1 MINVK
6 LVRDRNGHLDHRLF
20 EVNGETFKVPPYAR
34 DLREWMAAC
43 CVGIT
48 QAQAGG
54 DVEKLKA
61 LSEEVRR
68 LRTVLDN

>member
-1 MINVK
+1 MTPTRI
-6 LVRDRNGHLDHRLF
+6 VRDKNGMLEFRVF
-20 EVNGETFKVPPYAR
+20 EVNGETFKVPHYAR

-54 DVEKLKA
+54 DVERIRV
-61 LSEEVRR
+61 LSGEVAR
-68 LRTVLDN
+68 LRKVLSN